1 MMFDE
6 DGSGFIERPELVR
19 ILKSTF
25 RTDPAT
31 AGGDPNDPVKKQM
44 EQQQQVDLE
53 TRATAIL
60 TDLGLP
66 AHGAMS
72 YDKFMELAK
81 TQPNLLY
88 PAMRIEKT
96 VPDRFSID
104 NKLASKTQMERAGL
118 LQDVDKTQME

>member
-1 MMFDE
+1 MG
-6 DGSGFIERPELVR
+6 DGSGFIERAELVR

-25 RTDPAT
+25 SVHPSQAQSG
-31 AGGDPNDPVKKQM
+31 AEAMGAAA
-44 EQQQQVDLE
+44 QQQQQDLE
-53 TRATAIL
+53 SRATAIL

-66 AHGAMS
+66 ANGSMS

-96 VPDRFSID
+96 VPAAFSID
-104 NKLASKTQMERAGL
+104 NRLNQKKLDERQGL
-118 LQDVDKTQME
+118 LQNV